1 MYIFRLFEGARKN
14 KRDMIQSQKK
24 KKIQSQDVCSQENL
38 LLEIKNG

>member
-1 MYIFRLFEGARKN
+1 MYFFRLFEGARKN

-24 KKIQSQDVCSQENL
+24 KMQSQDVCSQENL